1 MKPKV
6 VDAKTVKPQTRKAPA
21 TRIIESLPPEFK
33 TTRQVAEYFE
43 VNIETIR
50 RLSKAKNSD
59 GTKRITGP
67 SKATKSGGMVIWLY
81 TPDDVE
87 EIREYFEDRSIG
99 KTRKRKS

>member
-6 VDAKTVKPQTRKAPA
+6 VDAKTVKTQTRKAPA
-21 TRIIESLPPEFK
+21 TRIIEALEGDFM

-50 RLSKAKNSD
+50 RLSKAKFAD
-59 GTKRITGP
+59 GKDKIKGP
-67 SKATKSGGMVIWLY
+67 SKATKSGSMVIWLY

-87 EIREYFEDRSIG
+87 EIRNYFEDRSIG
-99 KTRKRKS
+99 RARRKKK